1 MKIMNWIKLSLTA
14 IALVP
19 SLAIAA
25 DKSKDPY
32 IAAFENYA
40 KENPELAGAMK
51 AYVMDIEKA
60 VKQDPDLK
68 FEPHHNEGH

>member
-1 MKIMNWIKLSLTA
+1 MKILNWLKLSLAT
-14 IALVP
+14 IALTP
-19 SLAIAA
+19 SIATA
-25 DKSKDPY
+25 TDKSKDPY

-51 AYVMDIEKA
+51 AYAMDIEKA

-68 FEPHHNEGH
+68 LDPPHNEEH